1 MKKHKIILSILMLAI
16 FLTYFPL
23 ITAKAYTTKI
33 NTATNN
39 KYAILV
45 DLTEL
50 RLYLIDNNTHAIVKE
65 YPVAGG
71 KESTP
76 SPIGTWAIINKE
88 SGWGKGFG
96 TRWMQLGVPWGK
108 YGIHGTNKPLT
119 IGGAESLGC
128 IRMFN
133 EDVENLYKYVDCGTT
148 VVIYGGPYGLYW
160 NKFRTL
166 LPGDTGGDVYEVQ
179 RRLMHRGY
187 YTGTLDGIY
196 GEGMKSCIIKFRKD
210 NKLSITHDIDKEFYN
225 AIGMKPFE

>member
-1 MKKHKIILSILMLAI
+1 MKKHKVTLAILMLAI

-23 ITAKAYTTKI
+23 ITVKACTTKI
-33 NTATNN
+33 NTASNN
-39 KYAILV
+39 KYAVLV

-50 RLYLIDNNTHAIVKE
+50 RLYLIDNNTHVILKE

-76 SPIGTWAIINKE
+76 SPIGTWTIISKE

-133 EDVENLYKYVDCGTT
+133 EDVEDLYKYVDCGTT

-179 RRLMHRGY
+179 RRLNHRGY
-187 YTGTLDGIY
+187 YTGALDGIY
-196 GEGMKSCIIKFRKD
+196 GEGMKSSIIKFRKD
-210 NKLSITHDIDKEFYN
+210 NNLSITHDIDKEFYN
-225 AIGMKPFE
+225 AIGMKAFE